1 MSGLEVLGAITGVLG
16 ILPMAVDTAQW
27 YKTTLSSIRNVGRDL
42 TSLIRDLD
50 TEKVRLQ
57 TTCEVLLDGISPL
70 AMIDGMTKDSF
81 RAFWKKHSPLLE
93 LRLGESEQKI
103 QGHILDMHKA
113 ASELEAKLWMYGDGS
128 SKPANKSSI
137 IRELRKNMS
146 FTLNKGDYN
155 HVLSRIKMG
164 NSALEELASNNRR
177 LEPNRRK
184 QSQARLI
191 HFVRGLSKD
200 VFQAIQTSTT
210 CECIASHRVCL
221 ELVTR
226 DAVLTTPDKDDN
238 VARDW
243 NFHVAFGSDDNAGTD
258 SKDYQNMSVN
268 GQLLNRWSNIYLRLG
283 TFGIIQTSA
292 TKPKPL
298 PAPADPEPTKK
309 TLLERLKLRR
319 RKNENRRPSTI
330 ISAMEGARSCIHE
343 SMAFMA
349 ASYQPVSNLCHT
361 LSSYSQRP
369 DTYSLG
375 YVASTDRQFGIYLP
389 KLRMDR
395 CAVSTLREILEG
407 KRQLSHP
414 EKLKIA
420 HAIAVN
426 TLYLS
431 NTPWVD
437 ECLTLDTVIFYL
449 PNDDRDVDTMLLD
462 RPFVVKNFLTLPSQQ
477 SILPRIPRP
486 TDRAVFSVGAL
497 LIQLMIGKTE
507 NTLEMTGPMNVGT
520 IISKRDAGRQ
530 LFDQLL
536 ESSGFNLKP
545 AIEWCFNSVYHRM
558 GGLQDDEYCQ
568 RFFEE
573 VVSRLEEEI
582 KYFSGN

>member
-1 MSGLEVLGAITGVLG
+1 
-16 ILPMAVDTAQW
+16 
-27 YKTTLSSIRNVGRDL
+27 
-42 TSLIRDLD
+42 
-50 TEKVRLQ
+50 
-57 TTCEVLLDGISPL
+57 
-70 AMIDGMTKDSF
+70 
-81 RAFWKKHSPLLE
+81 
-93 LRLGESEQKI
+93 
-103 QGHILDMHKA
+103 
-113 ASELEAKLWMYGDGS
+113 
-128 SKPANKSSI
+128 
-137 IRELRKNMS
+137 MS
-146 FTLNKGDYN
+146 FTLNRGDYN
-155 HVLSRIKMG
+155 NVLSRIKKG
-164 NSALEELASNNRR
+164 NSSLEELASNNRR

-200 VFQAIQTSTT
+200 VVQAIQTSIT

-226 DAVLTTPDKDDN
+226 DAVLTTSDKNDN
-238 VARDW
+238 VAQDW
-243 NFHVAFGSDDNAGTD
+243 NFHVAFGSDDNAGINST
-258 SKDYQNMSVN
+258 DYQDMSAN
-268 GQLLNRWSNIYLRLG
+268 GQLPNRWSNIYLRLG
-283 TFGIIQTSA
+283 TFGFIRTAAI
-292 TKPKPL
+292 KPKPL
-298 PAPADPEPTKK
+298 PVPADPEPTKK
-309 TLLERLKLRR
+309 PLLERLKLRR
-319 RKNENRRPSTI
+319 RKDKNMPPSTI
-330 ISAMEGARSCIHE
+330 LKGMREANSCLHG
-343 SMAFMA
+343 SMAFTA

-375 YVASTDRQFGIYLP
+375 YVASPDRQFGIYLP
-389 KLRMDR
+389 KSRMDR
-395 CAVSTLREILEG
+395 CTVSTLREILEG

-437 ECLTLDTVIFYL
+437 ECLTLDTIMFFL
-449 PNDDRDVDTMLLD
+449 PSDDGDVDSILLD
-462 RPFVVKNFLTLPSQQ
+462 RPFVVKNFSTPPSQQ
-477 SILPRIPRP
+477 SIPPRRPRSV
-486 TDRAVFSVGAL
+486 DRAVFSVGAL

-507 NTLEMTGPMNVGT
+507 NELEMTGPMNPRT
-520 IISKRDAGRQ
+520 IIAKRDAGRQ

-582 KYFSGN
+582 RYFSGN

>member
-1 MSGLEVLGAITGVLG
+1 MEVLGAITGVLG
-16 ILPMAVDTAQW
+16 ILPMAVDIVQW
-27 YKTTLSSIRNVGRDL
+27 YKTTLSSVRNAGRDL
-42 TSLIRDLD
+42 ASLIRDLD

-57 TTCEVLLDGISPL
+57 TTCEVLLDGISSLP
-70 AMIDGMTKDSF
+70 MIDGMAKDSF
-81 RAFWKKHSPLLE
+81 RALWKKHSPLLE
-93 LRLGESEQKI
+93 LRLGGSEQKI

-128 SKPANKSSI
+128 SKPANKRSI

-146 FTLNKGDYN
+146 FTLNRGDYN
-155 HVLSRIKMG
+155 NVLSRIKKG
-164 NSALEELASNNRR
+164 NSSLEELASNNRR

-200 VFQAIQTSTT
+200 VVQAIQTSIT

-226 DAVLTTPDKDDN
+226 DAVLTTSDKNDN
-238 VARDW
+238 VAQDW
-243 NFHVAFGSDDNAGTD
+243 NFHVAFGSDDNAGINST
-258 SKDYQNMSVN
+258 DYQDMSAN
-268 GQLLNRWSNIYLRLG
+268 GQLPNRWSNIYLRLG
-283 TFGIIQTSA
+283 TFGFIRTAAI
-292 TKPKPL
+292 KPKPL
-298 PAPADPEPTKK
+298 P
-309 TLLERLKLRR
+309 
-319 RKNENRRPSTI
+319 S
-330 ISAMEGARSCIHE
+330 
-343 SMAFMA
+343 
-349 ASYQPVSNLCHT
+349 
-361 LSSYSQRP
+361 
-369 DTYSLG
+369 
-375 YVASTDRQFGIYLP
+375 
-389 KLRMDR
+389 RMDR
-395 CAVSTLREILEG
+395 CTVSTLREILEG

-437 ECLTLDTVIFYL
+437 ECLTLDTIMFFL
-449 PNDDRDVDTMLLD
+449 PSDDGDVDSILLD
-462 RPFVVKNFLTLPSQQ
+462 RPFVVKNFSTPPSQQ
-477 SILPRIPRP
+477 SIPPRRPRSV
-486 TDRAVFSVGAL
+486 DRAVFSVGAL

-507 NTLEMTGPMNVGT
+507 NELEMTGPMNPRT
-520 IISKRDAGRQ
+520 IIAKRDAGRQ

-573 VVSRLEEEI
+573 VKSLPYAYKQLKAAGVTYNGPPVRSRTDSPEPDVGHRVRRPVRRP
-582 KYFSGN
+582 KRS